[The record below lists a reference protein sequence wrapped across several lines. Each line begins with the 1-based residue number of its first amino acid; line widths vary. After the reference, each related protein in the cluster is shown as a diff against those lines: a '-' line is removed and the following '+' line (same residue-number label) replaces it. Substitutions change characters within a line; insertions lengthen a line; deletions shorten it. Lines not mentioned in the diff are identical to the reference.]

1 MLFLG
6 FLVALLW
13 LPAVVSAA
21 FGYTDDG
28 SNYVIDSGAALVI
41 KVSKTTGDI
50 TSMKYNG
57 VEYNGYDGKNTQVE
71 SGLGTSTVSIQVSF
85 DLSSQEV

>member
-1 MLFLG
+1 MLLTS
-6 FLVALLW
+6 LLFTLFW
-13 LPAVVSAA
+13 LPAAVFAA

-57 VEYNGYDGKNTQVE
+57 KEYNGYDGKNSHVE
-71 SGLGTSTVSIQVSF
+71 SGLGTSTVSIQVSTF
-85 DLSSQEV
+85 SLN

>member
-1 MLFLG
+1 MLFFS
-6 FLVALLW
+6 FLFALLW
-13 LPAVVSAA
+13 LPAAVFAA

-50 TSMKYNG
+50 TSSKQDF
-57 VEYNGYDGKNTQVE
+57 VTFCIPSPRHPLELDTLLQ
-71 SGLGTSTVSIQVSF
+71 Q
-85 DLSSQEV
+85 LS